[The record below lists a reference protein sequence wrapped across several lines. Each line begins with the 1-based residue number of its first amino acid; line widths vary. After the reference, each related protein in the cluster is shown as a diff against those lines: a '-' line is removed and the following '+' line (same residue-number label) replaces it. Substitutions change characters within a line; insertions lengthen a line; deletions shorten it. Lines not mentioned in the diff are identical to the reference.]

1 MICKVSCL
9 ISIVFIVSTI
19 YFTLS
24 VNKQGIHSNY
34 IKILTEEQLIKYKNI
49 VEERKNISLKGYLFG
64 LLLSITLIL
73 LNYNLL
79 KLDIKLTT
87 CLVGAITFLTH
98 YFYYILSPKSDW
110 MILHLKEEQ
119 MQDWLY
125 VYRKMQ
131 YTYHLS
137 FVVGIIS
144 VMILSYSFK
153 CN

>member
-24 VNKQGIHSNY
+24 VNKQDIHSNY
-34 IKILTEEQLIKYKNI
+34 VKNLTEEQLIKYKNI

>member
-1 MICKVSCL
+1 MICKISCL
-9 ISIVFIVSTI
+9 ISLVFIISTI

-24 VNKQGIHSNY
+24 TDKQDIHNNY
-34 IKILTEEQLIKYKNI
+34 VKKLSDEQLVKYKKI
-49 VEERKNISLKGYLFG
+49 VNERKNISIKGYLLG
-64 LLLSITLIL
+64 LSLSICFIL

-79 KLDIKLTT
+79 KLDYKLIT
-87 CLVGAITFLTH
+87 CLVGSITFLTH
-98 YFYYILSPKSDW
+98 YFYYMLSPKSDW

-119 MQDWLY
+119 MKDWLY

-131 YTYHLS
+131 YNYHLS
-137 FVVGIIS
+137 FVIGIIS

>member
-24 VNKQGIHSNY
+24 VNKQDIHSNY
-34 IKILTEEQLIKYKNI
+34 VKNLTEEQLIKYKNI

-98 YFYYILSPKSDW
+98 YLYYILSPKSDW

>member
-1 MICKVSCL
+1 MSCMISL
-9 ISIVFIVSTI
+9 VFIISTI

-24 VNKQGIHSNY
+24 VDKQDVYSNY
-34 IKILTEEQLIKYKNI
+34 VKNLTDDQLVKYKKI
-49 VEERKNISLKGYLFG
+49 VNERKNISMRGYLLG
-64 LLLSITLIL
+64 LALSICLIL
-73 LNYNLL
+73 LNYKLL
-79 KLDIKLTT
+79 KLDYKLTT
-87 CLVGAITFLTH
+87 CVVGAVTFLTH

-119 MQDWLY
+119 MKDWLY

-131 YTYHLS
+131 FNYHLG

-144 VMILSYSFK
+144 VMLLSFSFR

>member
-24 VNKQGIHSNY
+24 VNKQDIHSNY
-34 IKILTEEQLIKYKNI
+34 VKNLTEEQLIKYKNI

-79 KLDIKLTT
+79 KLDIRFTT

>member
-1 MICKVSCL
+1 MICKISCL
-9 ISIVFIVSTI
+9 ISLVFIISTI

-24 VNKQGIHSNY
+24 TDKQDIHNNY
-34 IKILTEEQLIKYKNI
+34 VKKLSDEQLVKYKKI
-49 VEERKNISLKGYLFG
+49 VNERKNISIKGYLLG
-64 LLLSITLIL
+64 LSLSICFIL

-79 KLDIKLTT
+79 KLDYKLIT
-87 CLVGAITFLTH
+87 CLVGSVTFLTH
-98 YFYYILSPKSDW
+98 YFYYMLSPKSDW

-119 MQDWLY
+119 MKDWLY

-131 YTYHLS
+131 YNYHLS
-137 FVVGIIS
+137 FVIGIIS